1 MKYVLRTLFL
11 TALSIVTLL
20 TPYGGQPT
28 ANPVFGYEVETDV
41 AFAKGRVVV
50 DGVETERDLLL
61 DVYTPSDSHDGAAR
75 PAVILVHGGA
85 FHRGG
90 RRQPPYREAG
100 AVHSRMEDYARLLTP
115 LGYVCFVIEYR
126 LAPELPQTNMQPGSA
141 NLLPL
146 DQVIESAAMERTNF
160 ARQAMGLA
168 ALSDDERIVLWNAA
182 MAGAEDTA
190 KAVEF
195 VRSNARK
202 YGVNPG
208 KIAVGGHSAGGGNV
222 MNVAIG
228 LNAPVA
234 AAFPLSPPAS
244 MFNLAD
250 VIDQQEPPPM
260 LIVVSQND
268 VAATLETAPK
278 TIAILRAAG
287 APAQLVWVPGFAHFY
302 PTGAVTLGD
311 DGTRTSLGER
321 VIEFLDTHLK

>member
-1 MKYVLRTLFL
+1 MRNRRTLWFK
-11 TALSIVTLL
+11 LL
-20 TPYGGQPT
+20 AVLVLAVPYAEYSA
-28 ANPVFGYEVETDV
+28 ANPVFGYEVEIDV
-41 AFAKGRVVV
+41 VFATGRVVI
-50 DGVETERDLLL
+50 DGNEAERDLRL
-61 DVYTPSDSHDGAAR
+61 DVYSPSERHEGDAR

-90 RRQPPYREAG
+90 RRQPPFREAG

-126 LAPELPQTNMQPGSA
+126 LAPELPQTDRQPGMAS
-141 NLLPL
+141 LLPL
-146 DQVIESAAMERTNF
+146 DVVVEEEAMARTNF
-160 ARQAMGLA
+160 ARQAMGLP
-168 ALSDDERIVLWNAA
+168 ALEDNERIVLWNAA

-190 KAVEF
+190 KAIDF
-195 VRSNARK
+195 VRQNADK
-202 YGVNPG
+202 YGVDPD

-244 MFNLAD
+244 MFELATVTEEHD
-250 VIDQQEPPPM
+250 PPPM
-260 LIVVSQND
+260 MIVISQND
-268 VAATLETAPK
+268 VGATLETAPD
-278 TIAILRAAG
+278 TIAALRAAG
-287 APAQLVWVPGFAHFY
+287 ADVQLVWVPGFAHFY

-321 VIEFLDTHLK
+321 VVEFLDTHLK

>member
-1 MKYVLRTLFL
+1 MRHRWSLILQMLFACVLAAPF
-11 TALSIVTLL
+11 AENVA
-20 TPYGGQPT
+20 

-41 AFAKGRVVV
+41 VFGTGRVIV
-50 DGVETERDLLL
+50 DGEETVRNLEL
-61 DVYTPSDSHDGAAR
+61 DVYTPSEPHDGNAR

-126 LAPELPQTNMQPGSA
+126 LAPELPQTDRVPGTGK
-141 NLLPL
+141 LLPL
-146 DQVIESAAMERTNF
+146 NVVVEEAAMARTNY
-160 ARQAMGLA
+160 ARQAMGLP
-168 ALSDDERIVLWNAA
+168 ALADDERIVLWDSA

-190 KAVEF
+190 MAVDF
-195 VRSNARK
+195 VRANADK
-202 YGVNPG
+202 YGVDPDR
-208 KIAVGGHSAGGGNV
+208 IAVGGHSAGGGNV

-228 LNAPVA
+228 LNKPVA

-244 MFNLAD
+244 MFDLAG
-250 VIDQQEPPPM
+250 VIEQHDPPPM
-260 LIVVSQND
+260 MIVISQND
-268 VAATLETAPK
+268 VAATLETAPD
-278 TIAILRAAG
+278 TIATLRAAG
-287 APAQLVWVPGFAHFY
+287 ADANLVWVPGFAHFY

-321 VIEFLDTHLK
+321 LIEFLDAHLK